1 MEEEKAGIKT
11 TTRFGRRTA
20 EIQNNLA
27 GLTVTQEL
35 MVFEWKRIRSRLRGT
50 RWAAS
55 ANPTGAV
62 KGMRM
67 DERGKGVGK
76 GIAASCL
83 PFCRLRALGSHWRQ
97 LRSLEIIRCASK
109 RIILSPTARSFQP

>member
-55 ANPTGAV
+55 ALDGRCEGEEDGRER
-62 KGMRM
+62 KGSR
-67 DERGKGVGK
+67 KGHSGE
-76 GIAASCL
+76 L
-83 PFCRLRALGSHWRQ
+83 PAFL
-97 LRSLEIIRCASK
+97 
-109 RIILSPTARSFQP
+109 